1 MKKLLVLVMGLTFL
15 AACAGKPKYQG
26 VFIPEILVSNLQPG
40 PSGEGALRWI
50 KPGLDTKKYSK
61 VMVDYVVFALAPDS
75 DYKGIDADDMKRL
88 ADAASKALVNA
99 FQAEYPIVSEPGP
112 DVVRV
117 KFGITDFEPKR
128 PLLSEFNSVTPMGS
142 TIIIAKKVGANSW
155 TGSGMTR
162 GEVIFIDSTTNE
174 ALAAAYGNYYPKAE
188 ERVNKW
194 RSAEDAFAHWG
205 GRIRMVWEGLKKEEI
220 K

>member
-1 MKKLLVLVMGLTFL
+1 MTKLLVLVMGLIFL
-15 AACAGKPKYQG
+15 AACAGTPKYQG
-26 VFIPEILVSNLQPG
+26 VLISEIFVSNLQPG

-50 KPGLDTKKYSK
+50 RPGLDTKKYNK
-61 VMVDYVVFALAPDS
+61 VMVDYVVFGLAPDS
-75 DYKGIDADDMKRL
+75 DYKGIDGDEMKKL

-99 FQAEYPIVSEPGP
+99 FQVEYPVVSEPGP

-128 PLLSEFNSVTPMGS
+128 PLLNEVNSVVPMGS
-142 TIIIAKKVGANSW
+142 GITIIKKGDTNSW
-155 TGSGMTR
+155 TGSRMTK

-174 ALAAAYGNYYPKAE
+174 ALAAAYGEYYAKSA

-205 GRIRMVWEGLKKEEI
+205 ERIRLVWKGLKTEEM